1 MSTLSSKGTWRLL
14 RLMAGIAS
22 IWPWRTVIG
31 LWMVVLVMMMMV
43 VIISLAIVMA
53 FVDEHRRHRLVN
65 IIAIDG
71 NTIQNPND

>member
-1 MSTLSSKGTWRLL
+1 
-14 RLMAGIAS
+14 
-22 IWPWRTVIG
+22 
-31 LWMVVLVMMMMV
+31 MVVLVMMMMV

-71 NTIQNPND
+71 TTIQNPNH